1 MKWSVSLFFI
11 FLLVGSNI
19 FAQTDKKSGTPLT
32 PEAIWKIPRISEEQ
46 VSPDGKKIVFGVTN
60 YEIPQNKG
68 NKNLFVYN
76 IENKELV
83 QITDW
88 PGSEMNPRWRPDG
101 KRIGFLSAKSGSM
114 QLWEI
119 GPDGSTPTQ
128 VSNWKQAVSG
138 FSYAPTQDKIAFIA
152 DIALDKPLAD
162 QYSDLPLVEARLI
175 DDLMYRHW
183 DSWHD
188 FAYSH
193 VFLANY
199 QDGRADTTVID
210 LLDNQR
216 FDSPVQPQG
225 GIEQIAWKPDG
236 KAVAYCSKKLSG
248 IFAATSTNSDIYL
261 YDCSTKQTT
270 NLSEGG
276 KGYDLNPV
284 FAPDGKSIIWESQ
297 PTDGCESEKNTL
309 IWYSFS
315 DKVGK
320 PITENFPESASD
332 VIFDLSGDKI
342 YFLSGLKAT
351 IQIYELT
358 LQNNTIRKI
367 TDGKQ
372 NYNSL
377 QKSFYGLVAQKTT
390 MSQPTE
396 LFLINPSNGQDTRL
410 TTATENVWGGISKGE
425 VRERWV
431 TTTDGKQ
438 MLVWVVYPPNFDST
452 KKYPAILYCQGGP
465 QSTVNQFFSY
475 RWNFQLFAAQGYIV
489 VAPNRRGLPSF
500 GQEWNDAISGDWGGQ
515 PMQDYLSAI
524 DNICTEKY
532 IDKNRLGAVG
542 ASYGGYSVYYLAG
555 IHNKRFKVFISH
567 CGLFNMESWYGSTE
581 ELFFA
586 NWDLRGNYWS
596 AKQNKS
602 YTEFSPHRFVQN
614 WDTPILVIH
623 GEKDFR
629 VPVNQGIEAFQAA
642 KLRGIPAQF
651 LYFPDEGHWVLK
663 PQNSILWSRIFIDWL
678 DKWLK

>member
-1 MKWSVSLFFI
+1 MKKLLWIVFGVFSGSLF
-11 FLLVGSNI
+11 
-19 FAQTDKKSGTPLT
+19 AQNGKVIT
-32 PEAIWKIPRISEEQ
+32 PELLWKIPRISEEQ

-60 YEIPQNKG
+60 YDVPQNKG
-68 NKNLFVYN
+68 NKNLFIYDL
-76 IENKELV
+76 ESKRLS

-88 PGSEMNPRWRPDG
+88 PGSEFSPRWRPDG
-101 KRIGFLSAKSGSM
+101 KRIGFLSNKSGSI
-114 QLWEI
+114 QLWETNI
-119 GPDGSTPTQ
+119 DGSMPIQ
-128 VSNWKQAVSG
+128 ASNWKQPISG
-138 FSYAPTQDKIAFIA
+138 FSYAPTQDKVLFIA
-152 DIALDKPLAD
+152 DVTLDKTVAE
-162 QYSDLPLVEARLI
+162 QYPDLPLTEARLI

-183 DSWHD
+183 DNWHD
-188 FAYSH
+188 YAYSH
-193 VFLANY
+193 IFLANY
-199 QDGRADTTVID
+199 QAGRADTLV
-210 LLDNQR
+210 LDIMESQH
-216 FDSPVQPQG
+216 FDSPLSPQG
-225 GIEQIAWKPDG
+225 GMEQIAWRPDG

-248 IFAATSTNSDIYL
+248 VLEATSTNADVYL
-261 YDCSTKQTT
+261 YDLTTKQTI
-270 NLSEGG
+270 NLSEGRN
-276 KGYDLNPV
+276 GYDLNPV
-284 FAPDGKSIIWESQ
+284 FAPNGKSIIWESQ

-309 IWYSFS
+309 IWYNFS
-315 DKVGK
+315 EKVGK

-332 VIFDLSGDKI
+332 VVFNPNNDKI

-351 IQIYELT
+351 IQMYELT
-358 LQNNTIRKI
+358 LTTGNIRKI
-367 TDGKQ
+367 TNGRQ

-377 QKSFYGLVAQKTT
+377 HYSQFGLIAQKTT

-396 LFLINPSNGQDTRL
+396 LMLIDTDKGQETRL
-410 TTATENVWGGISKGE
+410 TFITEDVWGSVPKGE

-438 MLVWVVYPPNFDST
+438 MLVWVIYPPKFDST

-475 RWNFQLFAAQGYIV
+475 RWNFQLLASQGYII

-500 GQEWNDAISGDWGGQ
+500 GKEWNDAISGDWGGQ

-532 IDKNRLGAVG
+532 IDKSRLGAVG

-586 NWDLRGNYWS
+586 NWDLKGSYWT
-596 AKQNKS
+596 AKASKS
-602 YTEFSPHRFVQN
+602 YTDFSPHKLVQN

-629 VPVNQGIEAFQAA
+629 VPINQGIEAFQAA
-642 KLRGIPAQF
+642 KLRGIPTQF
-651 LYFPDEGHWVLK
+651 LYFPDEGHWVMK
-663 PQNSILWSRIFIDWL
+663 PQNSILWSRVFIDWL
-678 DKWLK
+678 NKWLK